1 MRVHPV
7 ADVLRRGG
15 AALAAALCTAAATPP
30 PAVTLASTT
39 STDNSGLYDHLL
51 PKFTAATGIAVR
63 VIAVGTGRALSI
75 GRRGDADV
83 LVVHDPE
90 AEREFVAAGHG
101 VARVPFMYNDFV
113 VVGPRADPAGV
124 RAAGDV
130 LDGLRMIAQG
140 RSPFVSRGDD
150 SGTHKKELRL
160 WRAAGLAPATPAAAW
175 YREAGAGMGA
185 VLNLANELPAYTLT
199 DRATWIS
206 FENRDALVLLI
217 ENQPPLYNPYSVI
230 RVNPR
235 RHPSV
240 NHAGAERFAKWLRS
254 PRAHALIADYRVR
267 GVQLFHPLASDAPSS
282 APR

>member
-1 MRVHPV
+1 MRVYPV
-7 ADVLRRGG
+7 AKILRGAA
-15 AALAAALCTAAATPP
+15 AALAALFCGAATPP
-30 PAVTLASTT
+30 PVTLASTT
-39 STDNSGLYDHLL
+39 STDNSGLYDYLL
-51 PKFTAATGIAVR
+51 PRFTAETGVVVR

-75 GRRGDADV
+75 GGRGDADV

-90 AEREFVAAGHG
+90 SEREFVAAGHG

-113 VVGPRADPAGV
+113 VVGPRADPAGA
-124 RAAGDV
+124 RTSSDV
-130 LDGLRMIAQG
+130 LDGMRLIARS

-160 WRAAGLAPATPAAAW
+160 WHAAGIAPGAAAW

-206 FENRDALVLLI
+206 FDNRGELALLI

-230 RVNPR
+230 LVNPR
-235 RHPSV
+235 RHPTV
-240 NHAGAERFAKWLRS
+240 NHDGAERFAKWLTS
-254 PRAHALIADYRVR
+254 PRARALIAAYRVR
-267 GVQLFHPLASDAPSS
+267 GVQLFHPLAES
-282 APR
+282 R

>member
-1 MRVHPV
+1 MRVYPV
-7 ADVLRRGG
+7 AKVLRC
-15 AALAAALCTAAATPP
+15 AVAAAAAVFCGAATPP
-30 PAVTLASTT
+30 PVTLASTT
-39 STDNSGLYDHLL
+39 STDNSGLYDYLL
-51 PKFTAATGIAVR
+51 PRFTAETGVAVR

-90 AEREFVAAGHG
+90 SEREFVAAGHG

-113 VVGPRADPAGV
+113 VVGPRAD
-124 RAAGDV
+124 AAGLGAAEDV
-130 LDGLRMIAQG
+130 LDGMRLIARS

-150 SGTHKKELRL
+150 SGTHKRELRL
-160 WRAAGLAPATPAAAW
+160 WRDAGIVIVPDAAW

-206 FENRDALVLLI
+206 FENRGELKLLI

-230 RVNPR
+230 LVNPR
-235 RHPSV
+235 RHPAV
-240 NHAGAERFAKWLRS
+240 NHDGAERFAKWLTS
-254 PRAHALIADYRVR
+254 PRARTLIAAYRVR
-267 GVQLFHPLASDAPSS
+267 GVQLFHPLAEAG
-282 APR
+282 R